1 MKNRNIIYIVISVIC
16 IIAIIIGV
24 YYQIFS
30 KKVVS
35 ENKVNE
41 ITNNIEDE
49 PDVDDPEN
57 LLLEFNK
64 LFTNSVYTQGYSTSG
79 VTKLKGLEGQDII
92 YSAYNVQEDIEGKYS
107 VDLKLP
113 AFNIQSDIADEYNST
128 TQSIFADKASDIFM
142 NVDKLTKYTIYNV
155 EYVAY
160 LNENIL
166 SLVIKSTLKEGNSAQ
181 RIIVQTYNYD
191 IETNKKVT
199 LNEIL
204 EKQDIKTRDVNKK
217 IERQVKEAGKQAEE
231 ISQATGQIVYK
242 RDINNAM
249 YITDNVSTFF
259 IGKDGQIYIL
269 YPYGNNNA
277 TSEIDIIKVA
287 Q

>member
-1 MKNRNIIYIVISVIC
+1 MKSRNIIYILISIIC
-16 IIAIIIGV
+16 IVAIILGV

-30 KKVVS
+30 KKVVKES
-35 ENKVNE
+35 KLNE
-41 ITNNIEDE
+41 VTNNIEDE
-49 PDVDDPEN
+49 PNVDNPEN

-64 LFTNSVYTQGYSTSG
+64 LFTNSIYTQGYSTSG

-113 AFNIQSDIADEYNST
+113 AFNIQSDVADEYNNT
-128 TQSIFADKASDIFM
+128 TQSIFADKASNIFM
-142 NVDKLTKYTIYNV
+142 NVDNLKKYTIYNV

-166 SLVIKSTLKEGNSAQ
+166 SLVIKSTLKEGNSPQ

-204 EKQDIKTRDVNKK
+204 EKENIKTRDVNKK
-217 IERQVKEAGKQAEE
+217 IERQVKEASKQAEE
-231 ISQATGQIVYK
+231 IAEATGQIVYK

-259 IGKDGQIYIL
+259 IGENGQIYIL
-269 YPYGNNNA
+269 YPYGNNNV
-277 TSEIDIIKVA
+277 TSEIDIIKID
-287 Q
+287 

>member
-1 MKNRNIIYIVISVIC
+1 MKSRNIMYIVISIIC
-16 IIAIIIGV
+16 IVAIILGV

-30 KKVVS
+30 KKVVKES
-35 ENKVNE
+35 KVNE

-49 PDVDDPEN
+49 PNVDDPEN

-64 LFTNSVYTQGYSTSG
+64 LFTNSIYTQGYSTAG

-92 YSAYNVQEDIEGKYS
+92 YSAYNVQEDIENKYS

-113 AFNIQSDIADEYNST
+113 AFNIQSDVADEYNST
-128 TQSIFADKASDIFM
+128 TQSIFADKASNIFM
-142 NVDKLTKYTIYNV
+142 NVDNLKKYTIYNV

-166 SLVIKSTLKEGNSAQ
+166 SLVIKSTLKEGNSPQ

-191 IETNKKVT
+191 IEANKKVT

-204 EKQDIKTRDVNKK
+204 EKENIKTRDVNKK
-217 IERQVKEAGKQAEE
+217 IERQVKEASKQAEE
-231 ISQATGQIVYK
+231 IAEATGQIVYK

-259 IGKDGQIYIL
+259 IGKDGQIYII
-269 YPYGNNNA
+269 YPYGNNNV
-277 TSEIDIIKVA
+277 TSEIDIIKL
-287 Q
+287 

>member
-1 MKNRNIIYIVISVIC
+1 MKSRNIMYIIISIIC
-16 IIAIIIGV
+16 IVAIILGV

-30 KKVVS
+30 KKVVKES
-35 ENKVNE
+35 KLNE
-41 ITNNIEDE
+41 VTNNIEDE
-49 PDVDDPEN
+49 PNVDNPEN

-64 LFTNSVYTQGYSTSG
+64 LFTNSIYTQGYSTSG

-113 AFNIQSDIADEYNST
+113 AFNIQSDVADEYNNT
-128 TQSIFADKASDIFM
+128 TQSIFADKASNIFM
-142 NVDKLTKYTIYNV
+142 NVDNLKKYTIYNV

-166 SLVIKSTLKEGNSAQ
+166 SLVIKSTLKEGNSPQ

-204 EKQDIKTRDVNKK
+204 EKENIKTRDVNKK
-217 IERQVKEAGKQAEE
+217 IERQVKEASKQAEE
-231 ISQATGQIVYK
+231 IAEATGQIVYK

-259 IGKDGQIYIL
+259 IGENGQIYIL
-269 YPYGNNNA
+269 YPYGNNNV
-277 TSEIDIIKVA
+277 TSEIDIIKID
-287 Q
+287 

>member
-1 MKNRNIIYIVISVIC
+1 MKSRNIIYIVISIIC
-16 IIAIIIGV
+16 IIAIILGV

-30 KKVVS
+30 KKVVKES
-35 ENKVNE
+35 KLNE
-41 ITNNIEDE
+41 VTNNIEDE
-49 PDVDDPEN
+49 PNVDNPEN

-64 LFTNSVYTQGYSTSG
+64 LFTNSIYTQGYSTSG

-113 AFNIQSDIADEYNST
+113 AFNIQSDVADEYNST
-128 TQSIFADKASDIFM
+128 TQSIFADKASNIFM
-142 NVDKLTKYTIYNV
+142 NVDNLKKYTIYNV

-166 SLVIKSTLKEGNSAQ
+166 SLVIKSTLKEGSSPQ

-204 EKQDIKTRDVNKK
+204 EKENIKTRDVNKK
-217 IERQVKEAGKQAEE
+217 IERQVKEASKQAEE
-231 ISQATGQIVYK
+231 IAEATGQIVYK

-259 IGKDGQIYIL
+259 IGENGQIYIL
-269 YPYGNNNA
+269 YPYGNNNV
-277 TSEIDIIKVA
+277 TSEIDIIKID
-287 Q
+287 

>member
-1 MKNRNIIYIVISVIC
+1 MKSRNIMYIVISIIC
-16 IIAIIIGV
+16 IVAIILGV
-24 YYQIFS
+24 YYQMFA
-30 KKVVS
+30 KKVVKES
-35 ENKVNE
+35 KLNE
-41 ITNNIEDE
+41 VTNNIEDE
-49 PDVDDPEN
+49 PNVDNPEN

-64 LFTNSVYTQGYSTSG
+64 LFTNSIYTQGYSTSG

-92 YSAYNVQEDIEGKYS
+92 YSAYNVQEDIENKYS

-113 AFNIQSDIADEYNST
+113 AFNIQSDVADEYNST

-142 NVDKLTKYTIYNV
+142 NVEELTKYTIYNV

-166 SLVIKSTLKEGNSAQ
+166 SLVIKSTLKEGNSPQ

-204 EKQDIKTRDVNKK
+204 EKKNIKTRDVNKK

-231 ISQATGQIVYK
+231 IAQATGQIVYK

-259 IGKDGQIYIL
+259 IGKDGQIYII
-269 YPYGNNNA
+269 YPYGNNNV
-277 TSEIDIIKVA
+277 TSEIDIIKL
-287 Q
+287 